1 MLRSVRT
8 YFLSPKAHNTVRT
21 ETEVRRHHD
30 LSQQDISPLFR
41 LEELKGLNLYECSM
55 EEIQQHLS
63 EGHFTS
69 VDYVEFCLRRIYNV
83 NPYLEC
89 IIEINPDATKIAA
102 ELDDER
108 RQGKARGILH
118 GVPILVKDN
127 MATKDKMQTTA
138 GSWALLGS
146 IVPRDAHVVSLLRRA
161 GAIILGHANMSE
173 WASVR
178 SSNYSTGYSPRG
190 GQVRNPYNLSS
201 SPYGSSSGSA
211 VAVSAN
217 IVPVSF
223 GTETDTSIIGPA
235 SINGIVGIKPTL
247 GLTSR
252 AGVIPISKSM
262 DTVGS
267 FGRTVADAVHGL
279 NAIVGSDERDAMTC
293 SSSRSQRKDYSKY
306 LTTKGSLK
314 GARFGLPNKRCW
326 EFVAKD
332 IRETALTVLKAI
344 QEAGADVVEVDFP
357 CAEDRIPGDGNWDW
371 TYGKPSESEFSV
383 VKVEAFQGINAY
395 LSELS
400 ETRMKTLEDVFEY
413 NQKNSGTEGA
423 KPGDHSAFPTGQN
436 NFQQIIQSCGEATET
451 YYQALHYTQQKCRTE
466 GIDAALKDNKTNT
479 VFDALILFDRKGA
492 GQQLAAQAGYPIIC
506 IPIGVDSAGLPFS
519 LSLQHTAWKEDV
531 LIRWASAIEDL
542 VHQISGWRCTPEYRE
557 HLSKNIPVV
566 DKSS

>member
-1 MLRSVRT
+1 MICVTLSFRT
-8 YFLSPKAHNTVRT
+8 KRVTDDQST
-21 ETEVRRHHD
+21 D
-30 LSQQDISPLFR
+30 MI
-41 LEELKGLNLYECSM
+41 
-55 EEIQQHLS
+55 
-63 EGHFTS
+63 
-69 VDYVEFCLRRIYNV
+69 
-83 NPYLEC
+83 
-89 IIEINPDATKIAA
+89 
-102 ELDDER
+102 LD
-108 RQGKARGILH
+108 
-118 GVPILVKDN
+118 
-127 MATKDKMQTTA
+127 
-138 GSWALLGS
+138 
-146 IVPRDAHVVSLLRRA
+146 
-161 GAIILGHANMSE
+161 
-173 WASVR
+173 
-178 SSNYSTGYSPRG
+178 
-190 GQVRNPYNLSS
+190 
-201 SPYGSSSGSA
+201 GSSSGSA

-223 GTETDTSIIGPA
+223 GTETDASIIGPA
-235 SINGIVGIKPTL
+235 SINGIVGIKPTV

-383 VKVEAFQGINAY
+383 VQVEAFQEINAY

-423 KPGDHSAFPTGQN
+423 KPGDHSAFPTGQVSHAIT
-436 NFQQIIQSCGEATET
+436 FTSLLCFIIFPCFTFIEQSAWSRLTLSIEQLSANLTKLRRSDGNLLPSP
-451 YYQALHYTQQKCRTE
+451 ALHPAKM
-466 GIDAALKDNKTNT
+466 
-479 VFDALILFDRKGA
+479 
-492 GQQLAAQAGYPIIC
+492 P
-506 IPIGVDSAGLPFS
+506 
-519 LSLQHTAWKEDV
+519 H
-531 LIRWASAIEDL
+531 
-542 VHQISGWRCTPEYRE
+542 
-557 HLSKNIPVV
+557 
-566 DKSS
+566 